1 MSRREAKARKKMAK
15 KYSESVDDSYDE
27 STHSISDEEA
37 HRDVVYEL
45 PSKVM
50 QIKECFMIQM
60 KRYTKQKVIWFSAVL
75 LILIPILFVVF
86 EKVESLKGMLPTTDV
101 TNIYI
106 VSLLILMPVVVPL
119 LSAIACGSMLSQ
131 EFNERTVYLSLPLPM
146 NRSAFYLGKFL
157 AALVL
162 IEGVVLAA
170 YGICMVLA
178 MSVTTKTYTAEIAES
193 LVMMMAY
200 VFFCC
205 AVTYAMS
212 TKLRRGSTMFPFIFL
227 FVLLPVIGVAVAYV
241 QKTGAIVDFMSC
253 LPCFVP
259 EAAMLSLGNTAP
271 ISVWGIAKMMFGT
284 NITFGP
290 GTSTALMVAIPLA
303 IGILFLILGNRV
315 VKRRDM

>member
-1 MSRREAKARKKMAK
+1 MSRGEAKARKKMAK

-45 PSKVM
+45 PSKIR
-50 QIKECFMIQM
+50 QIRECFMIQM

-75 LILIPILFVVF
+75 LILIPILFMVF

-106 VSLLILMPVVVPL
+106 VSLLVFMPVVVPL
-119 LSAIACGSMLSQ
+119 LSAVACGSMLSQ

-146 NRSAFYLGKFL
+146 NRSAFFLGKFL

-170 YGICMVLA
+170 YGICMILA
-178 MSVTTKTYTAEIAES
+178 MSVTTKTYTAEIAGS
-193 LVMMMAY
+193 LVVMMAY

-205 AVTYAMS
+205 AVSYTMS
-212 TKLRRGSTMFPFIFL
+212 TKLKRGSTMFPFILL
-227 FVLLPVIGVAVAYV
+227 FAIMPIAGIAVAFLL
-241 QKTGAIVDFMSC
+241 KTGIVVDIMSY
-253 LPCFVP
+253 LPCFAP
-259 EAAMLSLGNTAP
+259 EAAMLSLGNTTPVSA
-271 ISVWGIAKMMFGT
+271 WGISKMMIVGGT
-284 NITFGP
+284 NFGP
-290 GTSTALMVAIPLA
+290 GSSAAVMIAVCLITGVALLA
-303 IGILFLILGNRV
+303 LGNRV
-315 VKRRDM
+315 IKRRDM